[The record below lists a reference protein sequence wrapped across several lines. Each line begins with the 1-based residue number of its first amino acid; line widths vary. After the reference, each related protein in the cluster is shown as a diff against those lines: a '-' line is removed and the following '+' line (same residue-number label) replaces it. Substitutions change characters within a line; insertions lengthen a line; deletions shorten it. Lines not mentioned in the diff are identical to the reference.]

1 MHDGVEVSAS
11 KVIVKLGLSILPKFG
26 LPRLGPLLA
35 MAAASSCVLAQPPA
49 QAPDSGASTPLSWA
63 EAAANNE
70 LRIIDD
76 DGSFPL
82 RYRMRKVDAKNDI
95 TRDIIESRQGTV
107 ARLVQR
113 NGQPITA
120 AEDAAERERL
130 QAQLDSPGDFA
141 KHHKRD
147 NAARNYSMELVRQMS
162 HAMVFTYT
170 PGQPQRPNFAGAQ
183 VVLDFTPDPHYKPP
197 SLVDDT
203 LTGIEGRVWID
214 RKSLRVIRI
223 EGHVLHPIDYGWG
236 VLGRIY
242 PGGHVEFEQ
251 TNAGGDRWAY
261 AHVREDLTIRM
272 IVKTMQERQSMDA
285 ADFQLLPAPVD
296 YQEAIRILLATPLQ
310 LR

>member
-1 MHDGVEVSAS
+1 V
-11 KVIVKLGLSILPKFG
+11 LILPKFCV
-26 LPRLGPLLA
+26 PRLGLSLA
-35 MAAASSCVLAQPPA
+35 IVAAASCVLAQSPA
-49 QAPDSGASTPLSWA
+49 QAPDLGTSTPLSWA
-63 EAAANNE
+63 EAAADNE
-70 LRIIDD
+70 LHIIDD

-82 RYRMRKVDAKNDI
+82 RYRMRRVDAKGDT
-95 TRDIIESRQGTV
+95 TRDVIETRQGTV

-120 AEDAAERERL
+120 AEDAAEHERL
-130 QAQLDSPGDFA
+130 QAQLNSPSDFA

-147 NAARNYSMELVRQMS
+147 NATRNYSMQLVRQIS
-162 HAMVFTYT
+162 HAMIFTYT
-170 PGQPQRPNFAGAQ
+170 PGQPQRPNFAGPQ

-197 SLVDDT
+197 SLIDDT

-214 RKSLRVIRI
+214 RKSLRVIRV

-242 PGGHVEFEQ
+242 PGGSVEFEQ
-251 TNAGGDRWAY
+251 ANAGGERWAY

-272 IVKTMQERQSMDA
+272 VIKTVQERQSMDA

-296 YQEAIRILLATPLQ
+296 YQEAIQILLATPLQ

>member
-1 MHDGVEVSAS
+1 MLTHPKFSLS
-11 KVIVKLGLSILPKFG
+11 RLGLA
-26 LPRLGPLLA
+26 LA
-35 MAAASSCVLAQPPA
+35 IAAGASCVLAQSPA
-49 QAPDSGASTPLSWA
+49 QAPDLQGSTPQSWA

-82 RYRMRKVDAKNDI
+82 RYRMRKVDAKGDT
-95 TRDIIESRQGTV
+95 TRDVIESRQGTV

-130 QAQLDSPGDFA
+130 QAQINSPSDFA

-147 NAARNYSMELVRQMS
+147 NAARNYSMELVRQTS
-162 HAMVFTYT
+162 HAMIFTYT
-170 PGQPQRPNFAGAQ
+170 PGQPQRPNFAGPQ
-183 VVLDFTPDPHYKPP
+183 VVLDFTPDPHYKPS
-197 SLVDDT
+197 SLIDDT

-214 RKSLRVIRI
+214 RKSQRVLRV
-223 EGHVLHPIDYGWG
+223 EGHVLHPIDFGWG

-272 IVKTMQERQSMDA
+272 LIKTMQEHQSMDA
-285 ADFQLLPAPVD
+285 ADFQLLPAPLN
-296 YQEAIRILLATPLQ
+296 YQDAIRILLATPLQ

>member
-1 MHDGVEVSAS
+1 M
-11 KVIVKLGLSILPKFG
+11 LILPKFCV
-26 LPRLGPLLA
+26 PRLGLSLA
-35 MAAASSCVLAQPPA
+35 IVAAASCVLAQSPA
-49 QAPDSGASTPLSWA
+49 QAPDLGTSTPLSWA
-63 EAAANNE
+63 EAAADNE
-70 LRIIDD
+70 LHIIDD

-82 RYRMRKVDAKNDI
+82 RYRMRRVDAKGDT
-95 TRDIIESRQGTV
+95 TRDVIETRQGTV

-120 AEDAAERERL
+120 AEDAAEHERL
-130 QAQLDSPGDFA
+130 QAQLNSPSDFA
-141 KHHKRD
+141 KQHKRD
-147 NAARNYSMELVRQMS
+147 NATRNYSMQLVRQIS
-162 HAMVFTYT
+162 HAMIFTYT
-170 PGQPQRPNFAGAQ
+170 PGQPQRPNFAGPQ

-197 SLVDDT
+197 SLIDDT

-214 RKSLRVIRI
+214 RKSLRVIRV

-242 PGGHVEFEQ
+242 PGGSVEFEQ
-251 TNAGGDRWAY
+251 ANAGGERWAY

-272 IVKTMQERQSMDA
+272 VIKTVQERQSMDA

-296 YQEAIRILLATPLQ
+296 YQEAIQILLATPLQ

>member
-1 MHDGVEVSAS
+1 V
-11 KVIVKLGLSILPKFG
+11 LTRPKFS
-26 LPRLGPLLA
+26 LPRLVLSLA
-35 MAAASSCVLAQPPA
+35 LAAVASCVLAQSPA
-49 QAPDSGASTPLSWA
+49 QAPDLQASTPQSWA

-82 RYRMRKVDAKNDI
+82 RYRMRKVDAKGDT
-95 TRDIIESRQGTV
+95 TRDVIESRQGTV

-130 QAQLDSPGDFA
+130 QAQINSPSDFA

-147 NAARNYSMELVRQMS
+147 NAARNYSMELVRQTS
-162 HAMVFTYT
+162 HAMIFTYT
-170 PGQPQRPNFAGAQ
+170 PGQPQRPNFAGPQ
-183 VVLDFTPDPHYKPP
+183 IVLDFTPDPHYKPS
-197 SLVDDT
+197 SLIDDT

-214 RKSLRVIRI
+214 RKSQRVLRV
-223 EGHVLHPIDYGWG
+223 EGHVLHPIDFGWG

-251 TNAGGDRWAY
+251 TNAGSDRWAY

-272 IVKTMQERQSMDA
+272 IIKTMQEHQSMDA
-285 ADFQLLPAPVD
+285 ADFQLLPAPLN